1 MAEITPAILIG
12 VAVATFL
19 LLLIAMG
26 GFGRVLLS
34 QSEKRNAER
43 FAEVEHRLSEEAK
56 RLQELRQDVVRINQ
70 TLPSEYVRREDW
82 IRFQAV
88 LETKLDRLFEL
99 YNRLSAEKGGTR

>member
-1 MAEITPAILIG
+1 MLEVTAGVAAVGFIGLIG
-12 VAVATFL
+12 
-19 LLLIAMG
+19 AMG
-26 GFGRVLLS
+26 VFGRVLLS

-43 FAEVEHRLSEEAK
+43 FVEVERRLADEAA
-56 RLQELRQDVVRINQ
+56 RLQELRREVVRINH

-82 IRFQAV
+82 IRFSTV